1 MQTHKYFIE
10 PVSQTKH
17 LKLALIERFLSFLNQ
32 IEKSKKLIP
41 KQLLS
46 FIKKDVRS
54 TTGSNLQNILL
65 LTNKNTI
72 EELILEDIKSI
83 KYNQIERE
91 DEWKV
96 KFFCEVTDIKFNQV
110 EVENFSK
117 EELDEILAYLCTT

>member
-1 MQTHKYFIE
+1 MFW
-10 PVSQTKH
+10 
-17 LKLALIERFLSFLNQ
+17 LNQ

-46 FIKKDVRS
+46 FIKHDVRS

-65 LTNKNTI
+65 LTKKNTI
-72 EELILEDIKSI
+72 DEISLEDISLEDIKTI
-83 KYNQIERE
+83 KYNQIEKE

-96 KFFCEVTDIKFNQV
+96 GFIREVTDIKFNQL

-117 EELDEILAYLCTT
+117 EELDDILTYLCTT